1 MTKSQING
9 LREKKVNNKKLPSF
23 NNIFFI
29 QMIKNHPVLKDFKDK
44 IFIVYKEIQ
53 AAEVSVV
60 N

>member
-1 MTKSQING
+1 M
-9 LREKKVNNKKLPSF
+9 R
-23 NNIFFI
+23 
-29 QMIKNHPVLKDFKDK
+29 KNHPVLKEFKDK